1 MANCLETGKIVW
13 DADAGLSY
21 AQSRDWDDLIDAKQ
35 VEYDPEFMKEYGGGD
50 DED

>member
-1 MANCLETGKIVW
+1 MFKRMRRSTFR
-13 DADAGLSY
+13 S
-21 AQSRDWDDLIDAKQ
+21 IDAKQ